1 MFKSVAFIIPLGVAA
16 ALAAA
21 CAQQAAGAPPVAE
34 SGPTS
39 GHDCFSARN
48 VSSFTPHGSDEID
61 IQAGARRY
69 YRLTFAGV
77 CENTNWARHVAVVAR
92 SGGSFICQGFD
103 AELIVNDPGSGPQ
116 RCLVNSVR
124 RLSDEEARALKYYR

>member
-1 MFKSVAFIIPLGVAA
+1 MIRSGLYLVPLGVLAA
-16 ALAAA
+16 IVAA
-21 CAQQAAGAPPVAE
+21 CAQQAPAAPAAPG
-34 SGPTS
+34 SS
-39 GHDCFSARN
+39 SARECFN
-48 VSSFTPHGSDEID
+48 ARSVSSFTPHGRDEVD

-77 CENTNWARHVAVVAR
+77 CENINWTRRVAVVAR
-92 SGGSFICQGFD
+92 GGGSFICQGFD
-103 AELIVNDPGSGPQ
+103 AELIVNDPGLGPQ

>member
-1 MFKSVAFIIPLGVAA
+1 MIRSASYLVSFGAVAA
-16 ALAAA
+16 LVAV
-21 CAQQAAGAPPVAE
+21 CAQQAPAAPAA

-39 GHDCFSARN
+39 GRECFNARS
-48 VSSFTPHGSDEID
+48 VSSFTPHGSDEVD

-77 CENTNWARHVAVVAR
+77 CENINWTRRVAVVAR
-92 SGGSFICQGFD
+92 GGGSFICQGFD
-103 AELIVNDPGSGPQ
+103 AELIVNDPGIGPQ

-124 RLSDEEARALKYYR
+124 RLTDEEARALKYYR